1 MINYQHLHDHCREN
15 AWETYYMDVVSYFID
30 KFNFLWI
37 KDIFVF
43 VTFIWYRELMPYQI
57 IRNLKT
63 WC

>member
-1 MINYQHLHDHCREN
+1 MIILDKMLGRPII
-15 AWETYYMDVVSYFID
+15 YMDVVSYFID

>member
-1 MINYQHLHDHCREN
+1 
-15 AWETYYMDVVSYFID
+15 MDVVSYFID

-63 WC
+63 WG